1 MNDQEAKLFLQQI
14 RNVSKNETQSNT
26 KTCIKTTPAYVIS
39 VNGQM
44 ATVRLV
50 TDLTGANP
58 FNVPI
63 ITSQTISPGDYA
75 NLAYWDNLSTAV
87 IFSGGNNYPIC
98 PNIPIRPNLLD
109 NACFVGGGTGWGV
122 FPVNQRGQT
131 SYASPSV
138 TPVQTIDRWYIRDGS
153 EIRLLDTGVNVSLQ
167 SGGRF
172 AQVIAQDLVAG
183 EVYTVSLL
191 IGSIGSGGPINVYV
205 QENGGDYL
213 SPINSLISQNGL
225 FSQTFVCPKTE
236 SYLIIFTNSSQSTLA
251 FDLTAVK
258 IELGDTQTLA
268 YQKSDGTWAMLP
280 QNLNYQQELAKCQAY
295 YWEGDNL
302 CFHAYRAA
310 GYNAVIQVPLP
321 GPMRVDSPAVTI
333 SGLLISSTGASES
346 ITPASTYGATSGILI
361 IESPVS
367 TLDGTF
373 VGNAQVISIAVN
385 AEL

>member
-98 PNIPIRPNLLD
+98 PNIPIRPNLID
-109 NACFVGGGTGWGV
+109 NGCFVGGGTGWGA

-131 SYASPSV
+131 SYGVGHAF
-138 TPVQTIDRWYIRDGS
+138 DRWKINGGTCTLKPSGVSWTAGFVLYQMMDGLNLADGKARTVS
-153 EIRLLDTGVNVSLQ
+153 YVDENHRGFSGVLTASYTAIGNYSFTYDTGTSLYML
-167 SGGRF
+167 GHTD
-172 AQVIAQDLVAG
+172 APAIAWVKLEEG
-183 EVYTVSLL
+183 ENQTLYA
-191 IGSIGSGGPINVYV
+191 
-205 QENGGDYL
+205 ENG
-213 SPINSLISQNGL
+213 
-225 FSQTFVCPKTE
+225 
-236 SYLIIFTNSSQSTLA
+236 
-251 FDLTAVK
+251 
-258 IELGDTQTLA
+258 
-268 YQKSDGTWAMLP
+268 DGTVTVLP
-280 QNLNYQQELAKCQAY
+280 QGLDYGQELAKCQAY
-295 YWEGDNL
+295 L
-302 CFHAYRAA
+302 KPLA
-310 GYNAVIQVPLP
+310 GFYTGGTPASSVTKVSFFVP
-321 GPMRVDSPAVTI
+321 GPMRALPVV
-333 SGLLISSTGASES
+333 SGVANLSDAYIAGAE
-346 ITPASTYGATSGILI
+346 IPDGI
-361 IESPVS
+361 VY
-367 TLDGTF
+367 F
-373 VGNAQVISIAVN
+373 GNASFNVIQRGNGYIVQVEQPKSIGSLKNGRVAFDVGWLN

>member
-138 TPVQTIDRWYIRDGS
+138 TPVQTIDRWYIRDGA
-153 EIRLLDTGVNVSLQ
+153 EIGLLDTGVNVSLQ

-172 AQVIAQDLVAG
+172 AQVIGRDLVAG
-183 EVYTVSLL
+183 EVYTVSFL
-191 IGSIGSGGPINVYV
+191 IGNIESGGPINVYV